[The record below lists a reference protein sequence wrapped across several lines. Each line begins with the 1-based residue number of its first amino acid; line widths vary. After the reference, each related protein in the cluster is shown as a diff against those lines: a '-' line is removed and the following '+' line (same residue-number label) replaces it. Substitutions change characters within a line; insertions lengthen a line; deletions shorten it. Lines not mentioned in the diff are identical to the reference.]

1 MSFTILPFIN
11 PPCGGIDITNAV
23 AGVAGIDNQFTVSQT
38 MAGLVDSGA
47 LSVAGLSSLSGGLS
61 VLAGAVSLPL
71 ASIADSALS
80 ANVPLK
86 NVANTFSAVNTFSQP
101 PVLSGASISAG
112 TIPALAHVDKSLGD
126 AQIALAGIGQSSI
139 ASGYVDLLSAQSV
152 SGVKTFS
159 QAPVLSG
166 ASISAGTIPALS
178 VVNKSLGD
186 AQITLAGIGQSSI
199 ASGYVDLASAQSVAG
214 IKTFSSACIFS
225 ANLTCSGGISGNLSG
240 NATSA
245 TTATTASQVAITSDN
260 TNGSYWIPF
269 VKSNIAS
276 DSLFVDEALT
286 PLLTYNPSL
295 GLLTAGVLTVPGTT
309 TLSNVIL
316 PSSFIACTTIAGIL
330 TIPMGGFSLGN
341 FSHTTTE
348 NINDIAITSPVVGSR
363 AVLVVTGG
371 SSARTMSKNVS
382 VAGQVILNSL
392 SGNTNIASGSTW
404 ICNIFVISA
413 GLISMTWANVT

>member
-11 PPCGGIDITNAV
+11 PPCGGQDITNAV

-47 LSVAGLSSLSGGLS
+47 LSVAGLSSLSGGVA
-61 VLAGAVSLPL
+61 VLGSVSLPL

-86 NVANTFSAVNTFSQP
+86 NVSNTFSAVNTFSQP
-101 PVLSGASISAG
+101 PVASGASLLAN

-126 AQIALAGIGQSSI
+126 AQL
-139 ASGYVDLLSAQSV
+139 
-152 SGVKTFS
+152 
-159 QAPVLSG
+159 
-166 ASISAGTIPALS
+166 
-178 VVNKSLGD
+178 SLG
-186 AQITLAGIGQSSI
+186 GVGQTSV
-199 ASGYVDLASAQSVAG
+199 ASGYVDLASIQSVAG

-225 ANLTCSGGISGNLSG
+225 QNLTAPSFTGVLLG
-240 NATSA
+240 NATTS
-245 TTATTASQVAITSDN
+245 TTASLVAITTDN
-260 TNGSYWIPF
+260 SNGSYWIPF

-276 DSLFVDEALT
+276 DALFVDEALT

-295 GLLTAGVLTVPGTT
+295 GLLTAGALTVSGTS
-309 TLSNVIL
+309 TLANVIL
-316 PSSFIACTTIAGIL
+316 PSAFVACTTVAGIL

-371 SSARTMSKNVS
+371 ASARTMSKNVS

-413 GLISMTWANVT
+413 GLVSMTWANVT